1 MEILQYG
8 TAGFRYDSNII
19 IKQISKR
26 IIYVVEHLCYENKWD
41 NMGLMITASHNPVN
55 DNGIKLVSPTG
66 EMLEEKYESSIVT
79 IINLNEK
86 DMQNFQITCVN
97 RKYPFELVIGFD
109 NRPSSEI
116 ISENIIRESK
126 NLKATIDLFGLTSTP
141 QLHLRTKSK
150 VNHLRDT
157 LLLFTAIY
165 EGKMGIYIDC
175 ANGPGCYL
183 VEKLKKNTTYDVTI
197 RNKDNPYLL
206 NDKCGAEYVHKTHK
220 FPREFEDIKPNT
232 LCVSFDGDVDRII
245 FFYKDSDENFQI
257 FDGDKIGTL
266 IAIFI
271 KNQIKFLNIDCK
283 IGFVQTAYANS
294 ASTKYIN
301 EYLGIETCYTKTGVK
316 HLHKKAKEYDIG
328 IYFEAN
334 GHGTVLFSENIL
346 NKLRS
351 IRNEYSRRL
360 RNLYFLINQ
369 LVGDAFYNMLAI
381 LYILEVEDININKW
395 NNIYTNF
402 YSKQYKLYVN
412 DKSIIK
418 NNYDETKVT
427 EPNNFQIEFDKIILK
442 YQNHYINDQYVNYI
456 RSFVRPSGTEN
467 CLRLYIESDIPY
479 IVDDI
484 YRDVKSF
491 ISELDL

>member
-1 MEILQYG
+1 MEFLQYG
-8 TAGFRYDSNII
+8 TAGFRYDSDII
-19 IKQISKR
+19 IKRISKR

-41 NMGLMITASHNPVN
+41 HMGLMITASHNPVN
-55 DNGIKLVSPTG
+55 DNGIKLVSPSG
-66 EMLEEKYESSIVT
+66 EMLEEEYESSIVT
-79 IINLNEK
+79 IINLNEQ
-86 DMQNFQITCVN
+86 DMISYKVN
-97 RKYPFELVIGFD
+97 CIDRKYPFELVIGFD
-109 NRPSSEI
+109 NRPSSKI
-116 ISENIIRESK
+116 IFENIIKESK
-126 NLKATIDLFGLTSTP
+126 NLNATIDQFGLTSTP
-141 QLHLRTKSK
+141 QLHLRTRSK

-157 LLLFTAIY
+157 FLLFTAIY
-165 EGKMGIYIDC
+165 EGKMRIYIDC

-183 VEKLKKNTTYDVTI
+183 AEKFKKNTTYDVI
-197 RNKDNPYLL
+197 IKNKDNPSLL
-206 NDKCGAEYVHKTHK
+206 NDQCGAEYVHKTHK
-220 FPREFEDIKPNT
+220 FPREFEDIESNT

-245 FFYKDSDENFQI
+245 FFYKDSDEHFHI

-271 KNQIKFLNIDCK
+271 KNQIKFLDIDCK

-294 ASTKYIN
+294 ASTNYIK
-301 EYLGIETCYTKTGVK
+301 ECLGIETCYTKTGVK

-351 IRNEYSRRL
+351 IRNKYSRRL

-369 LVGDAFYNMLAI
+369 LIGDAFYNMLAV

-395 NNIYTNF
+395 DNVYTNF

-412 DKSIIK
+412 DKSVIK
-418 NNYDETKVT
+418 NNYDETKVIK
-427 EPNNFQIEFDKIILK
+427 PNNFQSEFDKIISK
-442 YQNHYINDQYVNYI
+442 YKNHFIGDQYIHYV

-467 CLRLYIESDIPY
+467 CLRLYIESDIPC

-484 YRDVKSF
+484 YRDIKSF